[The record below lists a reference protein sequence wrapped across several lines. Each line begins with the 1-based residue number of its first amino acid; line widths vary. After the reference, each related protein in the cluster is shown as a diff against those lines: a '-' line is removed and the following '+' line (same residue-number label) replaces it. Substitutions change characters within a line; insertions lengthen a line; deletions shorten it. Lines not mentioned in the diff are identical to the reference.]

1 MYMSTIQETQKWV
14 EIWTFQSP
22 EELAVELERRS
33 KVSLAERVRAI
44 SAEVQGQ
51 SRDVREKLR
60 EELTSAEQKE
70 IRETLPDARVGEV
83 FTKWMTQDEQISQAT
98 KQAVTWAIWKEN
110 AEKLEKIEGVWNRL
124 STGMDKIWDIFSE
137 KWIMAGIW
145 AIILMFKWI
154 FSGDFSQLDAL
165 LDPKKSEKKADNK
178 KDWKT
183 LDTNNK
189 APDNI
194 AYLTSLKVVL
204 WFSPERTDETFT
216 ILNLP
221 QIKTKTFSQL
231 ETVNSKWISEKL
243 GIDASGKNKTEYDK
257 SVFDSIHLLQWKM
270 DIIEDILWKKHPN
283 WKSELTVEQILTKIY
298 SYTKIYNSFESYSLT
313 DFKEGKINF
322 WSFSINTSGGSDLTE
337 KYDELKNDREGKL
350 YGVSS
355 ELIAQIVWDTNSKI
369 TNENFK
375 TTLLNSYSS
384 PKDKEFIEQFS
395 VFGKWMLETIKND
408 FFLWDTKF
416 EWKFKEYFDKRN
428 LSAKEVFELYLITWW
443 KHKASEFS
451 WAEKWIM
458 YLKVWSFLG
467 TSDGYKL
474 RWETYD
480 RSLLEAAK
488 WESSDL
494 AQKIPRPVI
503 DTIKS
508 MTRYTIE
515 TTIGALWNTMKEVF
529 GLLTLEQKITFWLAS
544 WVVLVLLWRLGPL
557 RNIFNG
563 IAIWWLWVWI
573 LWIVKQA
580 YANNPKKFEEAFP
593 NQTPE
598 KLAKAIEKEV
608 DEKTK

>member
-1 MYMSTIQETQKWV
+1 MTKQTPETPSNI
-14 EIWTFQSP
+14 EIGSFKTP
-22 EELAVELERRS
+22 EELAEALEAKS
-33 KVSLAERVRAI
+33 KIDLAKRIRII
-44 SAEVQGQ
+44 SWQVQDT
-51 SRDVREKLR
+51 STDLR
-60 EELTSAEQKE
+60 QRLQDELTPQEHWE
-70 IRETLPDARVGEV
+70 IRETLQNSWVATV
-83 FTKWMTQDEQISQAT
+83 FTKGLSWEEKAIQVAQKEMAWIIWEENTQSLQKVEWI
-98 KQAVTWAIWKEN
+98 
-110 AEKLEKIEGVWNRL
+110 WNRL
-124 STGMDKIWDIFSE
+124 STWFDKIWDIFSE
-137 KWIMAGIW
+137 KWMVAWIW

-154 FSGDFSQLDAL
+154 FSWDFTQLDAL

-194 AYLTSLKVVL
+194 AYLTSLKIVL

-283 WKSELTVEQILTKIY
+283 WKNELTVEQILTKIY

-322 WSFSINTSGGSDLTE
+322 WSFSINTSGSSDLTE

-350 YGVSS
+350 HGVSS

-529 GLLTLEQKITFWLAS
+529 GLLTMEQKIAFWLAS